1 MSEIIGEIA
10 ALPPAK
16 QRQVLRFTRKLET
29 KGPLSPPELGALA
42 QRLAGCADEREAGTI
57 KKRIMKGFY
66 GGKSHA

>member
-16 QRQVLRFTRKLET
+16 QRQVIRFTRKLEAT
-29 KGPLSPPELGALA
+29 GPLSPPELGALA
-42 QRLAGCADEREAGTI
+42 KRLAACEDEREAGTI

-66 GGKSHA
+66 GGKVCA